1 MKLQDALFNWLQIR
15 VVSEARADDNA
26 ARETME
32 FFETILRED
41 HGLSHFAVVQT
52 DDSMYV
58 LDYVHEGTS
67 KKQMFDRITV
77 EALLHDINSNPK
89 YNS

>member
-15 VVSEARADDNA
+15 VVSEAREDDNA
-26 ARETME
+26 ARETMD

-41 HGLSHFAVVQT
+41 HNLSHFAIVQT

-58 LDYVHEGTS
+58 LDYVHEGVS
-67 KKQMFDRITV
+67 KKQMFDRISV